1 MSQTGLSLK
10 RTGRSVNDFVD
21 SNDTLRDALQSMD
34 VPRQTSSHSI
44 NDTYTGT
51 GTGSGFPQTSEVP
64 PPPLNK
70 FGILDPAIFDAMAS
84 ALVDG
89 AITQNAA
96 AGTIAGE
103 NSGDKGT
110 ESDKLKEDFRKELR
124 RLAVL
129 KSYRVIGSSAGQNPS
144 YERLISLTSRV
155 FKVPIAY
162 ISVIDTEKQHYL
174 AARGLS
180 VSSPS
185 STPRQGS
192 ICAYAMST
200 DDDLLVIPDLT
211 KHQLFS
217 SHEMVVGAPYLR
229 FYASAPLICP
239 EKYRL
244 GTLCILDTAPRPEG
258 LPLNMKQNLREIAD
272 MVVDVM
278 VEEVSLFDFVVVVVV
293 AIYDVFSCDETLF
306 VGFDLFSPS
315 SFFYLN

>member
-1 MSQTGLSLK
+1 MSQKGLSLT

-21 SNDTLRDALQSMD
+21 SNDTLRDALQSMG
-34 VPRQTSSHSI
+34 VSRETASHSI
-44 NDTYTGT
+44 NDPYMGT
-51 GTGSGFPQTSEVP
+51 GTGAAFPQTSEVP

-70 FGILDPAIFDAMAS
+70 LGRLDPAIFDAMAS
-84 ALVDG
+84 ALVNG
-89 AITQNAA
+89 ATAPNEA
-96 AGTIAGE
+96 AGKNAGAK
-103 NSGDKGT
+103 SGGNGA
-110 ESDKLKEDFRKELR
+110 ESDVLKEDFRKELR

-217 SHEMVVGAPYLR
+217 SHEMVVDAPYLR

-278 VEEVSLFDFVVVVVV
+278 VEEVSLLMLLLLIFFVRWN
-293 AIYDVFSCDETLF
+293 ALRR
-306 VGFDLFSPS
+306 L
-315 SFFYLN
+315 